1 MQIID
6 IKAETINP
14 SHKSKTLK
22 LEQNGKKKKGG
33 DDQNKTQRISEKK
46 KRKKKLLL
54 ALVKGRRRSILAGI
68 VRHESVETVDRHFPV
83 SRYHFFAFVFVFV
96 FKLRSLEKWRWSR
109 LKMTR
114 ISCYRIFKSN

>member
-46 KRKKKLLL
+46 KKKKE
-54 ALVKGRRRSILAGI
+54 ITAGP
-68 VRHESVETVDRHFPV
+68 RQRQEEEHLGWYSETRECRNSRPPFPG
-83 SRYHFFAFVFVFV
+83 
-96 FKLRSLEKWRWSR
+96 
-109 LKMTR
+109 
-114 ISCYRIFKSN
+114 